1 MKRLVNYLALAFL
14 VVSFYMPANG
24 RAAVNLESY
33 MGGDGTI
40 PTSAAKEILA
50 NVFMHN
56 IDQLNT
62 VSVEVSRMQKRDN
75 MNIAFVYVGRLED
88 FFNTEIYALIFD
100 TKWNVI
106 DGAMLG
112 VEGDTQALT
121 IVTPHDEMVYQPN
134 IDLGYILRGDTIKT
148 QRTYEYYSTLRG
160 GRTINK
166 RGTIYNN
173 LLIRQD
179 GKLVMLPAQTEAR
192 ETIGDANYLSKDHK
206 QPVTH
211 NTEGE
216 FNGYGMNMIRISQ
229 IPVSSAIPMEEW
241 NNLAAMASEILQK
254 ETDKRETFKAQFC
267 SKWLTNAG
275 LRNGNEF
282 LVWISQNA
290 DIEKITPFI
299 LNTINQSG
307 MGEAQWLQ
315 QRVKALKNKKTR
327 KWWQKW
333 MKNNNIATSK

>member
-1 MKRLVNYLALAFL
+1 MKHLFNYLTLAFL
-14 VVSFYMPANG
+14 VVSFFMPTNG
-24 RAAVNLESY
+24 HAAVNLESY

-75 MNIAFVYVGRLED
+75 MNIAFAYVGRLND

-100 TKWNVI
+100 LNWNVI

-121 IVTPHDEMVYQPN
+121 IVTPHDEMVYKPE

-148 QRTYEYYSTLRG
+148 KRTYEFYSTMKG
-160 GRTINK
+160 GRTIHK
-166 RGTIYNN
+166 QGTIYNN

-179 GKLVMLPAQTEAR
+179 GKLVMLPAQAEAV
-192 ETIGDANYLSKDHK
+192 ETVGDANYLSKDHK
-206 QPVTH
+206 QPVTR
-211 NTEGE
+211 NAQGE
-216 FNGYGMNMIRISQ
+216 FNGYGMNMIRVSQ
-229 IPVSSAIPMEEW
+229 IPTSSAIPMEEW
-241 NNLAAMASEILQK
+241 NNHAVMASEILKK
-254 ETDKRETFKAQFC
+254 ETDKRETFKAQFFG
-267 SKWLTNAG
+267 KWITNAG
-275 LRNGNEF
+275 IRNGNEF
-282 LVWISQNA
+282 LVWIAQNA
-290 DIEKITPFI
+290 DTERITPFM
-299 LNTINQSG
+299 LTTINESG

-315 QRVKALKNKKTR
+315 QRVKALKNKKAR

-333 MKNNNIATSK
+333 MKNNGIATSK